1 MYLRKLNALISSI
14 TGLLFMY
21 ALFLCVKTENGSDFS
36 VMRMLE
42 CICMLYA
49 GLYYLSAPFFL
60 RKRKTGV
67 FIPFLRYSVF
77 ITVTGWCLYG
87 LIFLKSYYGLFPQ
100 SFQNGLMWY
109 RYGTVAMLCEWLI
122 SEKGHFWK
130 QFTWAG
136 MSVITVYGITGTIM
150 NALGHGIDL
159 NGHSYPFMDVSTLGP
174 QIAIGMGVLVF
185 VELWVYAKA
194 WILIDQGLKK
204 KKK

>member
-21 ALFLCVKTENGSDFS
+21 ALFLCVKTESGFDFS

-122 SEKGHFWK
+122 RYYRYHHEC
-130 QFTWAG
+130 
-136 MSVITVYGITGTIM
+136 TGTWHRSERSQLSVHGCIDTGTTDCHRNGNSCVCGIM
-150 NALGHGIDL
+150 
-159 NGHSYPFMDVSTLGP
+159 
-174 QIAIGMGVLVF
+174 
-185 VELWVYAKA
+185 
-194 WILIDQGLKK
+194 GLCKGLDSH
-204 KKK
+204 